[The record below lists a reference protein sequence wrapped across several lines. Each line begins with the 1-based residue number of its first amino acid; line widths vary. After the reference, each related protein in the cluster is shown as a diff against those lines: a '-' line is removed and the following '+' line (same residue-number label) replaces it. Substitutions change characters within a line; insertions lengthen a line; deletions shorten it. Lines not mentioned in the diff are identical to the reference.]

1 MEEQLHQ
8 TSPALRTPPIQQNA
22 GSGAPTVS
30 VDPGIVE
37 PGPVVRPD
45 TGDRDDIH
53 VPANTP
59 LPSSSALAPPHIFP
73 RVCVFVF
80 IHRLVC

>member
-59 LPSSSALAPPHIFP
+59 PSQ
-73 RVCVFVF
+73 
-80 IHRLVC
+80 